1 MPQQPGDEDRAIRR
15 LGLTGSI
22 GAGKSTAARLLRA
35 RGLTVLDADEAAREL
50 GRDPGV
56 LAEVGSALGAEYL
69 REGQL
74 DRPRLAALVFADPA
88 SRQRLNGILHPRV
101 RARMA
106 ELEREAA
113 GRGERW
119 VVQDVPLLF
128 EGDGWRQMDATLV
141 IDAPLELRQRRVQER
156 SGLPAA
162 DFVARDAAQLPAR
175 EKRALA
181 SAVIDNDGSE
191 EELDRALGRVL
202 EELGVL
208 PLGGPAA

>member
-1 MPQQPGDEDRAIRR
+1 MGARHPLPYAYAKANTLLLEDDGER
-15 LGLTGSI
+15 LVLWAPETVGLPALSEVL
-22 GAGKSTAARLLRA
+22 RLY
-35 RGLTVLDADEAAREL
+35 
-50 GRDPGV
+50 
-56 LAEVGSALGAEYL
+56 EVDS
-69 REGQL
+69 
-74 DRPRLAALVFADPA
+74 
-88 SRQRLNGILHPRV
+88 
-101 RARMA
+101 
-106 ELEREAA
+106 LEREAA
-113 GRGERW
+113 GRGECW

-141 IDAPLELRQRRVQER
+141 IDAPLELRQRRVRER

-191 EELDRALGRVL
+191 EELDRALGQVL